1 MKPLDMYRMPAFP
14 VLFSGVQE
22 AAESAGLNLVFANW
36 PDDAQC
42 PPLIRKNNFDG
53 ILIMGRMAK
62 PERLISMLKVP
73 AVWFFREH
81 SDPDGKFDH
90 VFYDNSRTGEIA
102 AKYLVEKGCRRLCF
116 INPYPSHEAMTTRK
130 RTFIKAAEGM
140 GVAVDVF
147 ESAGDRHD
155 SIVQEVASLLVG
167 AVGGREKCDGIF
179 APADDVLLAVHN
191 CLKLIGKKLERDI
204 RLIGCNNDPQFMGQ
218 MHPRPATIDI
228 KLEVVGRKAVEQL
241 LLRMQ
246 NPDDMNHVEIFVKP
260 NLVTAGK

>member
-1 MKPLDMYRMPAFP
+1 MYRMPAFP

-22 AAESAGLNLVFANW
+22 AAESASLNLVLANW

-53 ILIMGRMAK
+53 ILIMGSMAK
-62 PERLISMLKVP
+62 PERLMSILKVP
-73 AVWFFREH
+73 AVWFFRGH

-90 VFYDNSRTGEIA
+90 VFYDNSRVGEIA
-102 AKYLVEKGCRRLCF
+102 AKYLLEKGCKKLCF
-116 INPYPSHEAMTTRK
+116 INPFPWHDAMAVRK
-130 RTFIKAAEGM
+130 KNFIKSAAVM
-140 GVAVDVF
+140 GASVSVF
-147 ESAGDRHD
+147 ESRVDRKD
-155 SIVQEVASLLVG
+155 SLVQEVERLVNG
-167 AVGGREKCDGIF
+167 AVGGRKGCDGIF
-179 APADDVLLAVHN
+179 APTDDVLLSVHN
-191 CLKLIGKKLERDI
+191 CLKLIGRKPEEDI

-241 LLRMQ
+241 LIRMQ

-260 NLVTAGK
+260 NLVLSEQ